1 MVLLISIFIIVF
13 LNFLQ
18 LILNLII
25 LFKGK
30 EKNVEELLDSRLS
43 PVIEANNNIQR
54 ENEEQKR
61 MLQELKD
68 ELRQGTEQIK
78 TLINATSQRSYEQT
92 NNSLLNFSRLLE
104 QKLGATQL
112 QNTSAIKEMR
122 EELSRTL
129 TSFETKFGE
138 SVRELSSTQKEKF
151 DELKAE
157 QTKLTSETLSTLEK
171 VRESVEKRLQDI
183 QKDNTEKLEKM
194 RETVDEKLHSTLE
207 QRLNSSFRLVSER
220 LEKVQQGLGEM
231 QRLATDVGDLKNVLS
246 NVKKT
251 GILGE
256 YQLEAILEEVL
267 NPSQYETQIPIK
279 KGSNEKVDF
288 AVKIPSKD
296 DDERIVF
303 LPIDAKF
310 PTKHYSEL
318 TEAYNSGNV
327 QQIKD
332 SSVALQREIKS
343 FAKSISE
350 KYIDVPNTTN
360 FAIMFLPFEGL
371 FAEVLRLPG
380 LLESVYK
387 DYKIVITGPT
397 TIAAFLNSLQVGFR
411 TIAVQKGTSEIL
423 KLLGAVRTE
432 FSKFGIVLEKTKKH
446 LESASRDIGDIE
458 SRANIMEKKLK
469 GVEKLPED
477 ESSML
482 LE

>member
-1 MVLLISIFIIVF
+1 MMLIGVFVLIF
-13 LNFLQ
+13 LNFVQFIFVLLLFMKGSGKSVGD
-18 LILNLII
+18 LISSSISPI
-25 LFKGK
+25 L
-30 EKNVEELLDSRLS
+30 ETS
-43 PVIEANNNIQR
+43 NNIQG
-54 ENEEQKR
+54 EIEEQKR
-61 MLQELKD
+61 LLQETRG
-68 ELRQGTEQIK
+68 EIRENTEQLK
-78 TLINATSQRSYEQT
+78 ALINATSQKSYEQT
-92 NNSLLNFSRLLE
+92 NNSLLGFSHLLE
-104 QKLGATQL
+104 QKLGNVQL
-112 QNTSAIKEMR
+112 QNTVAIKEMR

-129 TSFETKFGE
+129 SSFEVKFGE
-138 SVRELSSTQKEKF
+138 NVKALSSTQKEKF
-151 DELKAE
+151 DELKTE
-157 QTKLTSETLSTLEK
+157 QSKLTSDTLLVLEK
-171 VRESVEKRLQDI
+171 VRESVEQKLQDI
-183 QKDNTEKLEKM
+183 QRDNTDKLEKM
-194 RETVDEKLHSTLE
+194 RATVDEKLHSTLE
-207 QRLNSSFRLVSER
+207 KRLTSSFQLVSER

-256 YQLEAILEEVL
+256 YQLEAILNEIL
-267 NPSQYETQIPIK
+267 NPSQYEMQIPIK
-279 KGSNEKVDF
+279 KGSSEKVDF

-310 PTKHYSEL
+310 PTKHYLVL
-318 TEAYNSGNV
+318 TEAYNNGNV
-327 QQIKD
+327 QQIKE
-332 SSVALQREIKS
+332 SSVALQREIRM
-343 FAKSISE
+343 FAKSISD
-350 KYIDVPNTTN
+350 KYIDEPNTTN

-397 TIAAFLNSLQVGFR
+397 TIAALLNSLQVGFR

-432 FSKFGIVLEKTKKH
+432 FSKFGTVLEKTKKH
-446 LESASRDIGDIE
+446 LESASKDIGDIE

-477 ESSML
+477 ESALL

>member
-1 MVLLISIFIIVF
+1 MMLLSVLVLIF
-13 LNFLQ
+13 LNILQ
-18 LILNLII
+18 LIFSFLFI
-25 LFKGK
+25 LRKGDK
-30 EKNVEELLDSRLS
+30 MSDILDSSLA
-43 PVIEANNNIQR
+43 PLIETVGNIQK
-54 ENEEQKR
+54 EGEEQKR
-61 MLQELKD
+61 LLQEI
-68 ELRQGTEQIK
+68 RQEVRVESDQLK
-78 TLINATSQRSYEQT
+78 TLLNSTSQKAYEQT
-92 NNSLLNFSRLLE
+92 NNSLLNFSHLLE
-104 QKLGATQL
+104 QKLNIAQL
-112 QNTSAIKEMR
+112 QNTGAIKEMR
-122 EELSRTL
+122 EELARTL
-129 TSFETKFGE
+129 ASFEVKFGE
-138 SVRELSSTQKEKF
+138 NVKDLSSTQKEKF
-151 DELKAE
+151 DELRAE
-157 QTKLTSETLSTLEK
+157 QTKLTSDTLSTLEK
-171 VRESVEKRLQDI
+171 VRESVEKRLGDI
-183 QKDNTEKLEKM
+183 QRDNTEKLEKM

-207 QRLNSSFRLVSER
+207 RRLNSSFQLVSER
-220 LEKVQQGLGEM
+220 LEKVQKGLGEM
-231 QRLATDVGDLKNVLS
+231 QRLATDVGDLKTVLS

-256 YQLEAILEEVL
+256 YQLEAILDEVL
-267 NPSQYETQIPIK
+267 NRSQYEMQIAIK

-310 PTKHYSEL
+310 PTKHYSL
-318 TEAYNSGNV
+318 LAEAYNTGNV
-327 QQIKD
+327 QQIKE
-332 SSVALQREIKS
+332 SSVALQREIKT

-387 DYKIVITGPT
+387 DFKIVITGPT
-397 TIAAFLNSLQVGFR
+397 TIAALLNSLQVGFR